1 MTFDFRKLRG
11 RIIEKYGTQDEFA
24 KEYGISRVVLSKKM
38 NNKCSFTSNDIIRMS
53 EMLNIPKEEVGA
65 YFFTEKV

>member
-11 RIIEKYGTQDEFA
+11 RIIEKYGSQDEFA
-24 KEYGISRVVLSKKM
+24 KEYGVSRVILSKKM
-38 NNKCSFTSNDIIRMS
+38 NNKCAFTSSDIIRMS
-53 EMLNIPKEEVGA
+53 EMLEIPKEEVGA